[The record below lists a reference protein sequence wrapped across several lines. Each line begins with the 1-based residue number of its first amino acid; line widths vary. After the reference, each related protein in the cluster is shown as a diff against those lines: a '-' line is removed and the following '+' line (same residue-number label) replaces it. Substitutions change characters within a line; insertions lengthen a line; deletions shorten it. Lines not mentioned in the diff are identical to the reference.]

1 MTNALAGSR
10 RAVAALSRAT
20 VLALLNLLMCAAGM
34 PVARATSVAS
44 LPSLI
49 GAQLAKAVVSV
60 RFRVPDRGARHALGA
75 IYADD
80 ANQPLWS
87 VNGQPSAQALRLMEI
102 LRDARAYGLE
112 PADYGTDALWTLER
126 QACGS
131 PAGAPQHRP
140 LWARF
145 DIELTVAALRLV
157 GDLHYG
163 RVTAQMGGLGLPRPR
178 RTLDWV
184 SIVRLLAHSAHPRR
198 SLAAI
203 QPAFYPYRLLEI
215 ALGRYR
221 QLAAE
226 DAALTHLPLLGHRP
240 VRPGGHYAGAP
251 ALRRL
256 LHAVGD
262 LPPGAEQLASGSD
275 VDQLDLQ
282 LVSALERFQRRH
294 GLAPD
299 GILGPATFRQLTTPF
314 AQRVRQIALNL
325 ERWRWLPELHAPLI
339 MVNVPQFRLFAFQAT
354 AEAATDTIQMGV
366 IVGRTRRG
374 AHTPEFVSEVK
385 TVIFRPYW
393 NVPRRITVQE
403 MLPDIRRKPNF
414 LSAQH
419 LQIVRGYGPR
429 TIVLPPSAVNLAA
442 LAAGEL
448 RLRQLPGPSN
458 ALGLIKFLVPNPYD
472 VYLHSTPARWLFT
485 VPRRA
490 YSHGCIRVSDP
501 VALAT
506 FVLRRTPG
514 EWTGAKIEAAMDG
527 PDDRHVEVAEP
538 VRVIVVYQTAFATA
552 GGEVL
557 FFPDLYDRDRKLE
570 RLLGL
575 APMGFSTA
583 RTVNPLRAARPPRS
597 VSRCR
602 APGVAY
608 RRDARGG
615 RTRRR

>member
-1 MTNALAGSR
+1 MSAFAGLR
-10 RAVAALSRAT
+10 RTVAALNRAT
-20 VLALLNLLMCAAGM
+20 VIALLNLLMCAGAI
-34 PVARATSVAS
+34 PVARSAAVAS

-49 GAQLAKAVVSV
+49 GVQLAKTAVSA
-60 RFRVPDRGARHALGA
+60 RFRVPDRGARQALRA
-75 IYADD
+75 IYAND
-80 ANQPLWS
+80 ADQPLWS
-87 VNGQPSAQALRLMEI
+87 VNGRPSAQALGLMGI

-112 PADYGTDALWTLER
+112 PADYGTDALWTLQR
-126 QACGS
+126 QASGLTVE
-131 PAGAPQHRP
+131 APQHRQ

-145 DIELTVAALRLV
+145 DVELTVAALRLV
-157 GDLHYG
+157 YDLHYG

-184 SIVRLLAHSAHPRR
+184 SIVHLLAHSVHLRR
-198 SLAAI
+198 SLASI
-203 QPAFYPYRLLEI
+203 EPAFYPYRLLKL
-215 ALGRYR
+215 ALDRYR

-226 DAALTHLPLLGHRP
+226 DAALTDLPSLGRRP
-240 VRPGGHYAGAP
+240 VGPGAHYAGAP

-262 LPPGAEQLASGSD
+262 LPPRADQGASGSD
-275 VDQLDLQ
+275 LDRLDPQ

-294 GLAPD
+294 GLTPD
-299 GILGPATFRQLTTPF
+299 GILGRATFRQLTTPF

-325 ERWRWLPELHAPLI
+325 ERWRWLPVLHAPLI
-339 MVNVPQFRLFAFQAT
+339 MVNVPQFRLFAFQTT

-366 IVGRTRRG
+366 IVGRSRRG
-374 AHTPEFVSEVK
+374 AHTPEFVSQVK

-429 TIVLPPSAVNLAA
+429 TVVLPPSAGNLAA
-442 LAAGEL
+442 LAAGAL

-472 VYLHSTPARWLFT
+472 VYLHSTPARWLFS

-490 YSHGCIRVSDP
+490 FSHGCIRVSDP

-506 FVLRRTPG
+506 FVLRRAPG
-514 EWTGAKIEAAMDG
+514 EWTAAKIEAAMDG
-527 PDDRHVEVAEP
+527 PDDRHVELAEP
-538 VRVIVVYQTAFATA
+538 VRVIVVYQTVFATA

-575 APMGFSTA
+575 SPMGFSTV
-583 RTVNPLRAARPPRS
+583 RTVTPVRAARPLGS
-597 VSRCR
+597 ASRCR
-602 APGVAY
+602 APAGAY
-608 RRDARGG
+608 RRDARDS
-615 RTRRR
+615 RPRRG